1 MRVCILTSVH
11 PPFDVRIFHKQA
23 KTLRDAGY
31 EIVLIAPHDR
41 TETVDGIQVVGVSKP
56 RNPLLRAVATL
67 RLLLLAL
74 TLGADIYHFHDFELL
89 IVGVLLRLFTGKPVI
104 YDVHEDFPSS
114 VYMRDWIPRVLKRP
128 AYWLISLLETTVG
141 WFMSAFVTAD
151 PAVAQRFSRLGKPV
165 VILYNF
171 PRVADFAWLNIT
183 ADKPLERLVFV
194 GTVSK
199 QLGSKVM
206 WKAMQSVLDVTPNAT
221 LTIIAS
227 HASLGAELSDL
238 QDQAATAGQSSCLRI
253 IGPLPYQTIPEE
265 LTGYGIGWVPLQDI
279 EKHHKNI
286 STKMFEYM
294 AVGIPIVGSD
304 LPPVRRFVEDA
315 ECGILV
321 TPSDPSAHARAILEL
336 IHHPDEANCLGQNGR
351 RAFLEKYHWEQQST
365 NLLELYR
372 HLLNTR
378 SGLPEDGAR
387 ICAE

>member
-1 MRVCILTSVH
+1 MVFKLLGCQSRVILCC
-11 PPFDVRIFHKQA
+11 
-23 KTLRDAGY
+23 
-31 EIVLIAPHDR
+31 
-41 TETVDGIQVVGVSKP
+41 
-56 RNPLLRAVATL
+56 
-67 RLLLLAL
+67 
-74 TLGADIYHFHDFELL
+74 
-89 IVGVLLRLFTGKPVI
+89 
-104 YDVHEDFPSS
+104 
-114 VYMRDWIPRVLKRP
+114 
-128 AYWLISLLETTVG
+128 
-141 WFMSAFVTAD
+141 
-151 PAVAQRFSRLGKPV
+151 
-165 VILYNF
+165 LYNF

-194 GTVSK
+194 GAVSK
-199 QLGSKVM
+199 PLGSKVM
-206 WKAMQSVLDVTPNAT
+206 WEAMQSVLDVTPNAT

-227 HASLGAELSDL
+227 HGSLSAELSDI
-238 QDQAATAGQSSCLRI
+238 QDQATTAGQSSCLRI

-265 LTGYGIGWVPLQDI
+265 LAGYGIGWVPLQDI

-321 TPSDPSAHARAILEL
+321 TPGDPYAHARAILEL
-336 IHHPDEANCLGQNGR
+336 IHHPDEANRLGQNGR

-378 SGLPEDGAR
+378 SGLLEDGAR